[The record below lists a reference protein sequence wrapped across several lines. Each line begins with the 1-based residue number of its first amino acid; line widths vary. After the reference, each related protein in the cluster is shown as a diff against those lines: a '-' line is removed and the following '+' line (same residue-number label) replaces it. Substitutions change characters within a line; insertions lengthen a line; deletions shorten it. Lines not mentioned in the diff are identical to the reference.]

1 MTLKAKAYAKVNR
14 FLSVGPI
21 DARGYHPI
29 RTVFQTIGIAD
40 EVVVQR
46 ADADS
51 VTLSDPTIPPV
62 NTVTRAISRLREVVE
77 IPPLS
82 VSIQKNIP
90 SEAGLGGGSSD
101 AATVLR
107 LARLLAPYTV
117 GDDMIREVAASIG
130 ADVSFFLVGGVAK
143 GVGYGEV
150 LTPLPDQPTKW
161 LVVVKPGA
169 SCSTPDAYARL
180 DLLDFEWRDFPDGDQ
195 MHNDFERVAPCESL
209 DLIEQL
215 EGLGAQFAHLCG
227 SGSAVFGMFQSAMS
241 AEAAAAHF
249 KDRVWVVPTIDRQT
263 SLGFT
268 RDP

>member
-1 MTLKAKAYAKVNR
+1 MTLRAKAYAKVNR

-29 RTVFQTIGIAD
+29 RTIFQTIGIAD

-46 ADADS
+46 AEADS

-62 NTVTRAISRLREVVE
+62 NTVTRALSRLREVVE

-82 VSIQKNIP
+82 VSLQKNIP

-117 GDDMIREVAASIG
+117 GDDILREVAASIG
-130 ADVSFFLVGGVAK
+130 ADVPFFLVGGQAK
-143 GVGYGEV
+143 GKGYGDV
-150 LTPLPDQPTKW
+150 LTPLPDEGPEW
-161 LVVVKPGA
+161 LVVAKPDV
-169 SCSTPDAYARL
+169 SCSTPEAYAKL
-180 DLLDFEWRDFPDGDQ
+180 DLLNFEWRDFPDGDQ
-195 MHNDFERVAPCESL
+195 THNDFERVAPCESL
-209 DLIEQL
+209 DLIERL
-215 EGLGAQFAHLCG
+215 EALGAKHAHLCG
-227 SGSAVFGMFQSAMS
+227 SGSAVFGTFRSHEE
-241 AEAAAAHF
+241 AEAAAEQL
-249 KDRVWVVPTIDRQT
+249 KDRVWVVPTIDRRT
-263 SLGFT
+263 ALGFT